1 MTGPAAMDA
10 PQTGPPQ
17 RKAVDFSRSAIAR
30 YIQLATLFRRRVESG
45 QWPLDSQIPTVDEL
59 ADECGVARATI
70 RQALDILEAEGLIE
84 RYRAKGTFVRRRPQE
99 ELWCAVATDWSGLLR
114 PSHAARIEILSDDA
128 GVTLERVA
136 YQIGELAPAYRRLHR
151 RHWRNDQPF
160 LLTDVYIDERL
171 RDRVSRED
179 VETKTALRLIHD
191 VPGLEIVDAR
201 QTLTIGTADMGT
213 AEALSMPLNAPVAFV
228 HRRAV
233 DRDGVAVLVAEGI
246 YRGDVVRFD
255 VKLR

>member
-1 MTGPAAMDA
+1 MTGPAAMDTA
-10 PQTGPPQ
+10 P
-17 RKAVDFSRSAIAR
+17 RKPVDFSRSAISR
-30 YIQLATLFRRRVESG
+30 YIQLATLFRRRIDAG
-45 QWPLDSQIPTVDEL
+45 QWPLGSQIPTVDEL

-114 PSHAARIEILSDDA
+114 PTHAARIEVLSDTAD
-128 GVTLERVA
+128 VRLERVA
-136 YQIGELAPAYRRLHR
+136 YQIGELAPAYRHLHR
-151 RHWRNDQPF
+151 RHWRHDQPF

-171 RDRVSRED
+171 RDRVGQGD
-179 VETKTALRLIHD
+179 AETKTALRLIND
-191 VPGLEIVDAR
+191 VPGLEIADAR
-201 QTLTIGTADMGT
+201 QTLTIGTADMET
-213 AEALSMPLNAPVAFV
+213 AAALSMPLNAPVAFV
-228 HRRAV
+228 HRRVV
-233 DRDGVAVLVAEGI
+233 DRDGVAVLVADGI